1 MRILTLPVIFLFLT
15 TMSPAESKPDFDSLW
30 NYDKPAETKTKFR
43 EILSLAQQSGDID
56 YLTELITQ
64 IARTLGLQQKFD
76 QAHTLLDSVEAILK
90 DAGQRPRVRYL
101 LERGRVFNS
110 SGQKEKA
117 VPLFEEAWEI
127 ASKESFDFFAVD
139 AAHMLAIATP
149 AEEHMPWNL
158 KAVALAEKSED
169 TKARRWLGS
178 LYNNIGWDYF
188 SKEKYDVALTMFE
201 KAVAFRQEQNQPQLI
216 LSARWCVAKALRYLG
231 EVDSALSMQLEL
243 EKEWQN
249 VGEPDG
255 YVFEEIGE
263 CLLTLKKEVEA
274 TKYFAL
280 AYQYLSKDPW
290 LSRDEPQRLQRLKDL
305 GKVK

>member
-1 MRILTLPVIFLFLT
+1 MRILSLPVMFLLLT

-30 NYDKPAETKTKFR
+30 NYDKPAETEAEFR
-43 EILSLAQQSGDID
+43 EILPLAQQSGDVD
-56 YLTELITQ
+56 YLVELMTQ

-76 QAHTLLDSVEAILK
+76 QAHTLLDSVEVILK

-117 VPLFEEAWEI
+117 VPLFEEAWEL
-127 ASKESFDFFAVD
+127 ATKSRFDFFAVD

-158 KAVALAEKSED
+158 KAVALAEKSPD
-169 TKARRWLGS
+169 PKARRWLGS

-188 SKEKYDVALTMFE
+188 SQAKYDTALTMFE
-201 KAVAFRQEQNQPQLI
+201 KALSFRQEQNQPQQILI
-216 LSARWCVAKALRYLG
+216 AKWCVAKAHRYLG
-231 EVDSALSMQLEL
+231 KVDSALSMQLEL
-243 EKEWQN
+243 EKEWQK
-249 VGEPDG
+249 VGEQDG
-255 YVFEEIGE
+255 YVYEEIAE
-263 CLLTLKKEVEA
+263 CLLTLKRDAEA

-280 AYQYLSKDPW
+280 AYQYLSQDPW
-290 LSRDEPQRLQRLKDL
+290 LSRDEPQRLQRMKEL
-305 GKVK
+305 GKVE